1 MLARFDPDRQAF
13 LRALLKSAQQLKTWW
28 RIDLTQA
35 GHATGADRSRIIAA
49 LNFLEEQGDLKLEV
63 AGARHGYRRLQQNID
78 LKALTQT
85 MIARFADREKR
96 DIQRLDAVL
105 NFASVQGC
113 RTAHLLTYFGES
125 LEQGTACGHCDHCL
139 GESAPPL
146 PPPAP
151 RTITDRELQ
160 TMHELKIHPHPALA
174 TPRQL
179 ARFLCG
185 LNSPATT
192 RARLKSHQAFGMLA
206 DVPFADVLNALK
218 S

>member
-1 MLARFDPDRQAF
+1 MLRRV
-13 LRALLKSAQQLKTWW
+13 
-28 RIDLTQA
+28 
-35 GHATGADRSRIIAA
+35 ATGADRSRIIAA

-63 AGARHGYRRLQQNID
+63 AGGRHGYRRLQHDID

-85 MIARFADREKR
+85 MITRFADREKR

-105 NFASVQGC
+105 NFASHQGC
-113 RTAHLLTYFGES
+113 RTAHLLQYFGES

-139 GESAPPL
+139 GESAAPL

-174 TPRQL
+174 APRQL
-179 ARFLCG
+179 ARFL
-185 LNSPATT
+185 LSSPATT
-192 RARLKSHQAFGMLA
+192 RAKLKSHQAFGLLA
-206 DVPFADVLNALK
+206 DVPFAQVLNALRG
-218 S
+218 